1 MNVVIIGASFGGISA
16 ALQTRKKHPQATVVL
31 LEKTGS
37 LGYLPSGLNLLLSG
51 SISSLDEAYFMT
63 VKELEA
69 KGVQVCLDTEVQRV
83 NLEEKRVSC
92 ESESG
97 PAAYHYDKLIVAAG
111 STPYSHK
118 ILGTQSEKVLTYK
131 QRAQAEEALK
141 VIQGSEHVAVIGG
154 GQAGMEA
161 AEALYDNGKRVTVV
175 ESMDTVLF
183 KSFDAEMIQPVQEE
197 MIRKGVDLKFHR
209 VVSAIEEQGNQLV
222 LHLGDETTVCDAALL
237 SVNVRPDLAFLDG
250 QLPLNVDGTLMVDEY
265 LRTEDLDVFGVGDC
279 VQTPFPLTGESFYM
293 PLANNAVRTGMTA
306 AENLMEPVRPF
317 AGSVRTVAAQAFGW
331 YIASTG
337 LTEAETQFYARPVR
351 VHHKETKASMLPDA
365 ETVHLKYIVDADTQV
380 LLGVQLVSKEN
391 ILQAINTFAL
401 AVQTDQP
408 MDTLTG
414 KEYFFQ
420 AGFTDLVDVTNLE
433 HPFERG

>member
-16 ALQTRKKHPQATVVL
+16 ALQTRKKHPQATVIL
-31 LEKTGS
+31 LEKTSS

-63 VKELEA
+63 AKELKE
-69 KGVQVCLDTEVQRV
+69 KGIQVYLDTEVRRV
-83 NLEEKRVSC
+83 DLKEKSVVC
-92 ESESG
+92 ATDSG
-97 PAAYHYDKLIVAAG
+97 SDVYRYDKLIVAAG

-118 ILGTQSEKVLTYK
+118 IIGTQSTKVLTYK
-131 QRAQAEEALK
+131 QRAQAEEAWG
-141 VIQGSEHVAVIGG
+141 VIQRSRHVAVIGG
-154 GQAGMEA
+154 GQAGIEA
-161 AEALYDNGKRVTVV
+161 AEALHENGKQVTVV
-175 ESMDTVLF
+175 ESMDNVLF
-183 KSFDAEMIQPVQEE
+183 KSFDSEMIQPLQEE

-209 VVSAIEEQGNQLV
+209 AVTAIEEQGEQLV
-222 LHLGDETTVCDAALL
+222 LHLGDESAVCDAALL

-317 AGSVRTVAAQAFGW
+317 VGSVRTVAAQAFGW

-351 VHHKETKASMLPDA
+351 VHHKETKTSMLPDA
-365 ETVHLKYIVDADTQV
+365 ETVHLKYITDADTEV
-380 LLGVQLVSKEN
+380 LLGVQLISKEN

-401 AVQTDQP
+401 AVQTEQP